1 MKISALREQ
10 RSAKVA
16 AMKTLVDAA
25 AAEGRDLSADETKQ
39 FDTLKTEERALSAQ
53 VERAEYLGEVE
64 RRAAGTPVSGAPSA
78 DFDRLADS
86 VSVTRVIRSQ
96 MEGRS

>member
-39 FDTLKTEERALSAQ
+39 FESLKA
-53 VERAEYLGEVE
+53 
-64 RRAAGTPVSGAPSA
+64 
-78 DFDRLADS
+78 
-86 VSVTRVIRSQ
+86 
-96 MEGRS
+96 